1 MSPSMAARRNNNP
14 GLADLLDS
22 EARLRGRDTTRV
34 PRLRSGGMTE
44 KEFNETLKAEE
55 AMRRI

>member
-1 MSPSMAARRNNNP
+1 MAARRNKNP